1 MDTASYA
8 PAYPS
13 APAVDPALRDFVAR
27 FFATSDTPGLTDEW
41 LAFFSD
47 DATVVMG
54 SETATGIQEIRSLRL
69 RMWDKVEARK
79 HHVAKVFPGSFD
91 DEADTAAE
99 LMLFGSVAYV
109 LKQTPA
115 TAAGA
120 GAGAGAGT
128 PQTATDWAAHARL
141 KRNGVDSP
149 WAFVYYRVY
158 LQK

>member
-1 MDTASYA
+1 YA
-8 PAYPS
+8 PAYPR

-27 FFATSDTPGLTDEW
+27 FFVTSDTPGLTDEW
-41 LAFFSD
+41 MAFFSD

-54 SETATGIQEIRSLRL
+54 SETATGIQEIRSLRQ

-79 HHVAKVFPGSFD
+79 HHIAKVFPGSFD
-91 DEADTAAE
+91 GEADTAAE

-120 GAGAGAGT
+120 GAGT
-128 PQTATDWAAHARL
+128 PQAATDWAAHARL
-141 KRNGVDSP
+141 KRGGVESP

-158 LQK
+158 L